1 MPRKQVYGRRSN
13 HVYSNF
19 AGFTSPIKPRKQPVD
34 INVVEVAQ
42 ELGNLT
48 VHDGTTCDTEKQEQ
62 GKHNSSQRK
71 ALSNRDGNAVPKK
84 SRLSKEL
91 VRDKSN
97 RGETTD
103 ENDFKSQPFH
113 EPNIASQETRLPIP
127 EQSQTA
133 VVEVHRPAAEK
144 DVNEAQE
151 QESEDAPP
159 STDNTIS
166 QTEVCAT
173 LQTCTQ
179 PSNAYTRYTSSLLD
193 LSSRPLAP
201 FDTWSA
207 QLSTHFAVAKIA
219 EASFGEVYRMS
230 LLQTHPTLGRS
241 DESVLKI
248 IALKAPPSSRKKM
261 SKVAKKRME
270 MMSDPEDVAS
280 EVRLM
285 QRMTTIPGYTM
296 FRDCYV
302 LQGRPGESF
311 VSAWRDWNEAQK
323 AKGKEASVFP
333 DPGKKPSYN
342 ENQLWAVIEMQGSH
356 HYMSRAQ
363 LLSNKFDRRR
373 DRS

>member
-1 MPRKQVYGRRSN
+1 MPGKQVYGKRSN

-19 AGFTSPIKPRKQPVD
+19 AGFTSPIKPRKQPLAID
-34 INVVEVAQ
+34 VVEVAE

-48 VHDGTTCDTEKQEQ
+48 VHDGSSCDTEKQEQ
-62 GKHNSSQRK
+62 REHNTPHRK
-71 ALSNRDGNAVPKK
+71 ALSNRDGNAVSKK

-97 RGETTD
+97 EGEKTD
-103 ENDFKSQPFH
+103 ENDFKSQPFQ
-113 EPNIASQETRLPIP
+113 EPHIASQQARLASP
-127 EQSQTA
+127 EESQTA
-133 VVEVHRPAAEK
+133 VVEVQRLAAKK
-144 DVNEAQE
+144 DVVQAQE

-159 STDNTIS
+159 STDKTIS
-166 QTEVCAT
+166 QTEVCT
-173 LQTCTQ
+173 TIQTCTQ
-179 PSNAYTRYTSSLLD
+179 PSNAYTKYTSSLLK

-230 LLQTHPTLGRS
+230 LLQPHLTLGRS

-296 FRDCYV
+296 FRDCCV

-342 ENQLWAVIEMQGSH
+342 ENQLWAVIEMQGNNLP
-356 HYMSRAQ
+356 M
-363 LLSNKFDRRR
+363 F
-373 DRS
+373 